1 MRQVGG
7 DHQTMLFSATL
18 DGQVG
23 SLVRSYLVDPVVNEV
38 ESPSETVESMEHRFL
53 KVHYMDKVKVAAAIA
68 RGAKRTLVF
77 VATKVACD
85 RVADEMRMLGMNA
98 EAIHGDLPQ
107 PKREKALARFYEGT
121 IPVLVATNVAAR
133 GLHVE
138 GVDIVMHFDPPD
150 DPKTYLHRSGRTARA
165 GESGLVVTLVEWDQ
179 VNEVI
184 RIQRQ
189 AGLNIPIVKMF
200 SNDQRLGDLAAWDP
214 PAEDAPIRP
223 PAPRLGRRRRRR

>member
-1 MRQVGG
+1 
-7 DHQTMLFSATL
+7 
-18 DGQVG
+18 
-23 SLVRSYLVDPVVNEV
+23 
-38 ESPSETVESMEHRFL
+38 MEHRFL

-68 RGAKRTLVF
+68 GGAKRTLVF

-107 PKREKALARFYEGT
+107 PKREKALARFSEGK